1 MTTQRIT
8 MPISDLGGGGSGA
21 RMIERAVAGTPG
33 VLSAYVN
40 PALEMA
46 YITFDPERCTAD
58 QVSAAVAACRVHAE
72 PDQAP
77 PTHDRTT
84 PTFTAHVPEPTA
96 AASRLASR
104 IKLAELTG
112 GIGAGVLGAGLA
124 LLLPVAA
131 AAYAT
136 PILILGALM
145 HGWGMLDKHRL
156 ERSAG
161 ASRPVWAEALYWGC
175 WLALLALGS
184 VVVFGLRR

>member
-8 MPISDLGGGGSGA
+8 MPIYHLGCGGSGA

-58 QVSAAVAACRVHAE
+58 QVSAAVAACGVHSE
-72 PDQAP
+72 PDQAAPTYDRNTP
-77 PTHDRTT
+77 PL
-84 PTFTAHVPEPTA
+84 PAHRPEPTA
-96 AASRLASR
+96 EASR

-124 LLLPVAA
+124 LLLPAA
-131 AAYAT
+131 LSAYAT

-156 ERSAG
+156 EQSAG
-161 ASRPVWAEALYWGC
+161 ARRPVWAAVLYWAC
-175 WLALLALGS
+175 WIALAGLGIALLRVYL
-184 VVVFGLRR
+184 LT